1 MFDSPL
7 RLAQIGQSLFFQQM
21 LIFLLLCKFIY
32 LNKDRKCEV
41 FPKHNRKTFSKMD
54 ILTGQRCHGRRMKM
68 GQNRRF
74 RSGQKAPNDGIYVEI
89 GETGSMVKDPQM
101 VKLTAGERFPENSN
115 HNRQWTYKRKP

>member
-1 MFDSPL
+1 MTEKLSF
-7 RLAQIGQSLFFQQM
+7 
-21 LIFLLLCKFIY
+21 
-32 LNKDRKCEV
+32 E
-41 FPKHNRKTFSKMD
+41 MD
-54 ILTGQRCHGRRMKM
+54 ILMRQRRHGRRMEM

-101 VKLTAGERFPENSN
+101 VKLTAGEKFPDNTN

>member
-1 MFDSPL
+1 MTDKLSF
-7 RLAQIGQSLFFQQM
+7 
-21 LIFLLLCKFIY
+21 
-32 LNKDRKCEV
+32 
-41 FPKHNRKTFSKMD
+41 KMD
-54 ILTGQRCHGRRMKM
+54 ILMRQRCHGRRMEM

-101 VKLTAGERFPENSN
+101 VKLTAGEKFPDNTN